1 MAEISQACKDEKEN
15 YFMLPLYKANTK
27 INIEVV
33 NHFDV
38 ANTLQDWF
46 RTKSSTN
53 CSRKLSPGFASEV
66 E

>member
-38 ANTLQDWF
+38 ANTLQDLVAWF
-46 RTKSSTN
+46 
-53 CSRKLSPGFASEV
+53 
-66 E
+66 